1 MTSLK
6 TDLLRTLEER
16 LGILCAVR
24 MVLAGVNVQTAKLI
38 VACAVGREH
47 AANGF
52 FDEALGMLGLNLAR
66 RLHPQSAGK
75 AAVAIVELLI
85 ELLAAEFDF
94 LRVDDDDEVA
104 IVDVG
109 GPGRLVVCG

>member
-16 LGILCAVR
+16 LGILRAMR
-24 MVLAGVNVQTAKLI
+24 MVLAGVNVQSPELI
-38 VACAVGREH
+38 VARAVRREH
-47 AANGF
+47 SANGF
-52 FDEALGMLGLNLAR
+52 FDEALGVLGLNLAR

-75 AAVAIVELLI
+75 AAVAIIEFLV

-94 LRVDDDDEVA
+94 LRVDDDDEIAV
-104 IVDVG
+104 VDVRS
-109 GPGRLVVCG
+109 PGRLVFA